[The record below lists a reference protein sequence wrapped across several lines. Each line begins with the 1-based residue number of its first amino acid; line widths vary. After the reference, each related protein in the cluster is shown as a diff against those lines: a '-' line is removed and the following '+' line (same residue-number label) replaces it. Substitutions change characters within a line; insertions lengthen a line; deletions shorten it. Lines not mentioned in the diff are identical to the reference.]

1 MTFFCCIDLDVTD
14 RINPNVLEVD
24 KNTLN
29 IFHGDFFSKN
39 PCASVIDPESHVKK
53 HTRFFIKSDEFYLT
67 IDEALTNAMEHG
79 NLWAPDRK
87 ITVDMNLSKTELAVS
102 ISDEGGGFRI
112 KKNKPIGLNRDDKFR
127 HRGRGLF
134 IISQFCEPSW
144 NRNGTKITMRFRIK
158 E

>member
-1 MTFFCCIDLDVTD
+1 ML
-14 RINPNVLEVD
+14 D

-29 IFHGDFFSKN
+29 IFHGDFFSEK
-39 PCASVIDPESHVKK
+39 SLRKEILDSIVRTVKK
-53 HTRFFIKSDEFYLT
+53 HSIRFFIKSDEFYLT

-87 ITVDMNLSKTELAVS
+87 ITVDMTLSKTELAVS

>member
-1 MTFFCCIDLDVTD
+1 ML
-14 RINPNVLEVD
+14 D

-29 IFHGDFFSKN
+29 IFHGDFFSEK
-39 PCASVIDPESHVKK
+39 SLRKEILDSIVRTVKK
-53 HTRFFIKSDEFYLT
+53 HSIRFFIKSDEFYLT

>member
-1 MTFFCCIDLDVTD
+1 ML
-14 RINPNVLEVD
+14 D

-29 IFHGDFFSKN
+29 IFHGDFFSEK
-39 PCASVIDPESHVKK
+39 SLRKEILDSIVRTVKK
-53 HTRFFIKSDEFYLT
+53 HSIRFFIKSDEFYLT

-87 ITVDMNLSKTELAVS
+87 ITVDMTLSKTELAVS
-102 ISDEGGGFRI
+102 ISDQGGGFRI